1 MNMSIHDTILNLKAQ
16 IIEAERLLSIAGEH
30 PMMTYSLGKRLEILR
45 EELSEI
51 EKNNVEEAKLRLLFS
66 GKAVLGSIGIKAD
79 FVSKTIKPIQE
90 LIKTQTA
97 IIKSGNDIGK
107 RGKVK
112 KGSIAELYLTA
123 LPTGSFGYE
132 LSMLEGKELF
142 DEEDVSNSIREIID
156 MIEAASESDDAFQKV
171 IENSPK
177 RTLIHLNTF
186 FKELANEESILKM
199 ESGDKYVELS
209 EDKVKLGYQRV
220 SSAQY
225 QETPIQI
232 AGVFKGILLDS
243 GKFEI
248 TDEDG
253 KKYSGYLSEDLSE
266 DEAINYNK
274 EYTNEK
280 CSIMVQENVTTF
292 SSGYRK
298 ISYELIQIKSL

>member
-1 MNMSIHDTILNLKAQ
+1 MSIHDTILNLKAQ
-16 IIEAERLLSIAGEH
+16 IIETEHLLSIVGEH
-30 PMMTYSLGKRLEILR
+30 PMMKLSLEKRLEILKR
-45 EELSEI
+45 ELDDI
-51 EKNNVEEAKLRLLFS
+51 EKEHIEESKMRLLFS
-66 GKAVLGSIGIKAD
+66 GKAVFGSVGIKAD

-97 IIKSGNDIGK
+97 IIKSGNNIGK

-112 KGSIAELYLTA
+112 KSSIAELYLTA

-156 MIEAASESDDAFQKV
+156 MIEAASDSDDAFQKV

-177 RTLIHLNTF
+177 RTLNHLNTF
-186 FKELANEESILKM
+186 FKELADEDSILKM
-199 ESGDKYVELS
+199 ESGDKFVELS

-225 QETPIQI
+225 QETSIQI
-232 AGVFKGILLDS
+232 IGIFKGILLDS

-248 TDEDG
+248 ADEDG
-253 KKYSGYLSEDLSE
+253 KKYSGYISEDLLE
-266 DEAINYNK
+266 EEAINYNK

-280 CSIMVQENVTTF
+280 CSILVQENVTTL

>member
-1 MNMSIHDTILNLKAQ
+1 MSIHDTILNLKAQ
-16 IIEAERLLSIAGEH
+16 IIETEHLLSIVGEH
-30 PMMTYSLGKRLEILR
+30 PMMKLSLEKRLEILKR
-45 EELSEI
+45 ELDDI
-51 EKNNVEEAKLRLLFS
+51 EKEHIEESKMRLLFS
-66 GKAVLGSIGIKAD
+66 GKAVFGSVGIKAD

-97 IIKSGNDIGK
+97 IIKSGNNIGK

-112 KGSIAELYLTA
+112 KSSIAELYLTA

-156 MIEAASESDDAFQKV
+156 MIEAASDSDDAFQKV

-177 RTLIHLNTF
+177 RTLNHLNTF
-186 FKELANEESILKM
+186 FKELADEDSILKM
-199 ESGDKYVELS
+199 ESGDKFVELS

-225 QETPIQI
+225 QETSIQI
-232 AGVFKGILLDS
+232 IGIFKGILLDS

-248 TDEDG
+248 ADEDG
-253 KKYSGYLSEDLSE
+253 KKYSGYISEDLLE
-266 DEAINYNK
+266 EEAINYNK

-280 CSIMVQENVTTF
+280 CSILVQENVTTL

-298 ISYELIQIKSL
+298 ISYELIQIENL

>member
-1 MNMSIHDTILNLKAQ
+1 MGIHDTILNLKAQ
-16 IIEAERLLSIAGEH
+16 IIETEHLLSMVDKH
-30 PMMTYSLGKRLEILR
+30 PIMKLSLEDRLNTLK
-45 EELSEI
+45 EELDLLQQ
-51 EKNNVEEAKLRLLFS
+51 KKEEESKMRLLFS
-66 GKAVLGSIGIKAD
+66 GKAVFGSVGIKAD

-97 IIKSGNDIGK
+97 IIKSGNVVGK

-156 MIEAASESDDAFQKV
+156 MIEAASESDDAFQRV

-177 RTLIHLNTF
+177 RTLTHLNTF

-232 AGVFKGILLDS
+232 IGIFKGILLDS

-248 TDEDG
+248 ADEDG
-253 KKYSGYLSEDLSE
+253 KKYSGYISEDLSE

-298 ISYELIQIKSL
+298 INYELIQIKSL

>member
-1 MNMSIHDTILNLKAQ
+1 MGIHDTILNLKAQ
-16 IIEAERLLSIAGEH
+16 IIETEHLLLIVGEH
-30 PMMTYSLGKRLEILR
+30 PIMKLSFEDRLNLLKN
-45 EELSEI
+45 ELNLLQKKKE
-51 EKNNVEEAKLRLLFS
+51 EEAKIRLLFS
-66 GKAVLGSIGIKAD
+66 GKAVFGSVGIKAD

-97 IIKSGNDIGK
+97 IIKSGSIIE
-107 RGKVK
+107 K
-112 KGSIAELYLTA
+112 KGKIRKDSISELYLTA

-132 LSMLEGKELF
+132 LSMLQGKELF
-142 DEEDVSNSIREIID
+142 DEEDVSNSIREIIY
-156 MIEAASESDDAFQKV
+156 MIESVSESDDAFQQV

-177 RTLIHLNTF
+177 RTLTHLKAF
-186 FKELANEESILKM
+186 FKELSNEESILKM

-225 QETPIQI
+225 EESPVQI
-232 AGVFKGILLDS
+232 IGVFKGILLDS

-248 TDEDG
+248 ADEDSR
-253 KKYSGYLSEDLSE
+253 KYSGYISEDLSE

-280 CSIMVQENVTTF
+280 CSIMVQENVTIF

-298 ISYELIQIKSL
+298 VNYELIQIKNL

>member
-1 MNMSIHDTILNLKAQ
+1 MSIHDTILNLKAQ

-30 PMMTYSLGKRLEILR
+30 PLMTYSLEKRLEILR
-45 EELSEI
+45 EELSEF

-97 IIKSGNDIGK
+97 LIKSGNDIGK

-112 KGSIAELYLTA
+112 KSSIAELYLTA

-132 LSMLEGKELF
+132 LSMLEGKDLF
-142 DEEDVSNSIREIID
+142 DEEDVSNSIREVIN
-156 MIEAASESDDAFQKV
+156 MIKAASESDDEFQKV

-177 RTLIHLNTF
+177 RSLNHLNNF
-186 FKELANEESILKM
+186 FKELADEDSILKM
-199 ESGDKYVELS
+199 ETGDKYMELS
-209 EDKVKLGYQRV
+209 EDKVKLAYQRV

-225 QETPIQI
+225 QENPIEI
-232 AGVFKGILLDS
+232 IGVFKGILLDS
-243 GKFEI
+243 GKFEVM
-248 TDEDG
+248 DKDG
-253 KKYSGYLSEDLSE
+253 KKYTGYISEDLSE
-266 DEAINYNK
+266 EEAINYNK
-274 EYTNEK
+274 EYTNET
-280 CSIMVQENVTTF
+280 CSILLKENVTTF

-298 ISYELIQIKSL
+298 ISYELERLK

>member
-1 MNMSIHDTILNLKAQ
+1 MSIHDTILNLKAQ
-16 IIEAERLLSIAGEH
+16 IIETEHILSIVGEH
-30 PMMTYSLGKRLEILR
+30 PMMKLSFEKRLEILKR
-45 EELSEI
+45 KLDDI
-51 EKNNVEEAKLRLLFS
+51 EKEHIEESKMRLLFS
-66 GKAVLGSIGIKAD
+66 GKAVFGSVGIKAD

-97 IIKSGNDIGK
+97 IIKSGNNIGK

-112 KGSIAELYLTA
+112 KSSIAELYLTA

-156 MIEAASESDDAFQKV
+156 MIEAASDSDDAFQKV

-177 RTLIHLNTF
+177 RTLDHLNTF
-186 FKELANEESILKM
+186 FKELADEDSILKM
-199 ESGDKYVELS
+199 ESGDKFVELS

-225 QETPIQI
+225 QETSIQI
-232 AGVFKGILLDS
+232 IGIFKGILLDS

-248 TDEDG
+248 ADEDG
-253 KKYSGYLSEDLSE
+253 KKYSGYISEDLLE
-266 DEAINYNK
+266 EEAINYNK

-280 CSIMVQENVTTF
+280 CSILVQENVTIL

>member
-1 MNMSIHDTILNLKAQ
+1 MSIHDTILNLKAQ
-16 IIEAERLLSIAGEH
+16 IIETEHLLSIVGEH
-30 PMMTYSLGKRLEILR
+30 PMMKLSLEKRLKILKT
-45 EELSEI
+45 ELAEI
-51 EKNNVEEAKLRLLFS
+51 EKEHIEESKMRLLFS
-66 GKAVLGSIGIKAD
+66 GKAVFGSVGIKAD

-90 LIKTQTA
+90 LIKTQTV
-97 IIKSGNDIGK
+97 IIKSGNVVSK

-112 KGSIAELYLTA
+112 KGSITELYLTA

-156 MIEAASESDDAFQKV
+156 IIEAASESDDAFQKV
-171 IENSPK
+171 IENSPR
-177 RTLIHLNTF
+177 RTLTHLKTF

-232 AGVFKGILLDS
+232 TGVFKGILLDS

-248 TDEDG
+248 ADKDG
-253 KKYSGYLSEDLSE
+253 KKYSGSISEDLSE

-274 EYTNEK
+274 EYTNEE
-280 CSIMVQENVTTF
+280 CSIIVQENVTTF

-298 ISYELIQIKSL
+298 INYELIQIKKL